1 MIESANPQSLSRPE
15 STRAVPEPEL
25 AAVIPAYTGTPPEGP
40 R

>member
-1 MIESANPQSLSRPE
+1 MIELMNPQSLSRPE
-15 STRAVPEPEL
+15 SVHPAEPGL